1 MLLPQFIALR
11 YARAGSKR
19 SFVAFINR
27 FSILGITLGI
37 AALII
42 VLSVMN
48 GLEAQL
54 KSRILGILPHV
65 VASASPNQVSGLNF
79 DDESVLSTASY
90 LEQEVVVQSR
100 THVKGVILQ
109 GVDTEKNAAYSM
121 IAQSMRQGSYDS
133 LGAGEFNL
141 VLSQTLANQLSVS
154 VGQKVRLISP
164 QTSVYSP
171 FGKLPSQ
178 RLFTVTGIFN
188 VASEMDDKV
197 VVVHWHDA
205 AKLMRK
211 KPEIIATTRLF
222 LQDPFE
228 YEKIVRTLRN
238 ANIDFTLWRERQG
251 ALFDAVKMEKNMMT
265 LMLTLVIL
273 VAGFNVVSALVMV
286 VAEKRADIAI
296 LQTQGMLPRQITQ
309 VFVLNGIFNGCVGVV
324 GGVILGLGG
333 VYLLNP
339 LLDLMNFGLAFGDNG
354 QSLPIDVRWLQVT
367 LILSC
372 TILLCGLASLYPA
385 KMAAAIKPANGL
397 RTA

>member
-79 DDESVLSTASY
+79 DDERVLSTASY

-164 QTSVYSP
+164 QTSVHSP